1 MKGQDKEQGESPVF
15 FATLIQMKKS
25 EIIFGILRIPLDA
38 LAVFAA
44 LLLSY
49 KLRAL
54 SIDLIPGIQILDP
67 PTALP
72 HPHVYLQFF
81 AGPGLGI
88 YLLLAGVLGLYT
100 LRAVTSAFR
109 EIGRVL
115 VAACLWLVAV
125 MVWYFLLRRELF
137 YSRILLLHTTL
148 FIMIFVLLLRTVLL
162 LCQRTLL
169 RSGIGVRTV
178 LSVGVQGITSYVPRM
193 LEGDRRYQYLGHVH
207 SFPDVRHRAENTLL
221 DIILHADP
229 HPGSKETEDLVEFC
243 RSEHIGYACLPPVFA
258 DAPHHLTV
266 EYLGLLPLLCYK
278 PTPLDG
284 WGRVWKRGG
293 DIAMSTFLLIMF
305 FPLLLLLSLI
315 IVVDSGFPVF
325 YVSRRIGA
333 EGRRR
338 IPVLKFRTMTKDAD
352 GRREELTA
360 LSHRRDGPLFK
371 VCDDPRV
378 TRFGRILR
386 RWSLDELPQLLNV
399 LVGHLSLVGP
409 RPHLS
414 EEVKLYK
421 PFERRVFAVWP
432 GITGLAQISGRSD
445 LSFSEEVRLD
455 LQYIEQWSPLL
466 DLWILWRTI
475 WVVLGRR
482 GAD

>member
-1 MKGQDKEQGESPVF
+1 
-15 FATLIQMKKS
+15 MKKS
-25 EIIFGILRIPLDA
+25 EIFFGVLRIPLDTI
-38 LAVFAA
+38 AVFAA

-67 PTALP
+67 PTTLP
-72 HPHVYLQFF
+72 HPHLYLRFF
-81 AGPGLGI
+81 AIPGVGI
-88 YLLLAGVLGLYT
+88 YLVLAGILGLYT
-100 LRAVTSAFR
+100 LRAITSAWR
-109 EIGRVL
+109 EVGRVIMS
-115 VAACLWLVAV
+115 ACLWLVAV
-125 MVWYFLLRRELF
+125 VVWYFLIRRELF
-137 YSRILLLHTTL
+137 YSRILLLHSTL
-148 FIMIFVLLLRTVLL
+148 LIILSVLLLRTMLL
-162 LCQRTLL
+162 FCQRTLL
-169 RSGIGVRTV
+169 RCGIGVRTV

-193 LEGDRRYQYLGHVH
+193 LEGDSRYHYLGHVR
-207 SFPDVRHRAENTLL
+207 SVTDVVHRAENTMA

-229 HPGSKETEDLVEFC
+229 HPGSKETEELVEYC

-266 EYLGLLPLLCYK
+266 EYLGLLPLFRYK

-284 WGRVWKRGG
+284 WGRVWKRGS
-293 DIAMSTFLLIMF
+293 DVVLSTLLLIVL
-305 FPLLLLLSLI
+305 FPFLALLSFL
-315 IVVDSGFPVF
+315 VAVDSGFPIF

-338 IPVLKFRTMTKDAD
+338 IPVLKFRTMTRDAD
-352 GRREELTA
+352 GRKEELA
-360 LSHRRDGPLFK
+360 SLSHRRDGPLFK
-371 VCDDPRV
+371 VCNDPRV
-378 TRFGRILR
+378 TRVGGVLR

-399 LVGHLSLVGP
+399 LAGHLSLVGP

-445 LSFSEEVRLD
+445 LSFAEEVRLD
-455 LQYIEQWSPLL
+455 LQYIEHWSPLL
-466 DLWILWRTI
+466 DLWILWRTV
-475 WVVLGRR
+475 WVILGRK